1 MIRCLLF
8 ISLLIHATLAAK
20 APNATAEAPNAGQK
34 APAGSPT
41 KKWLTLNGQEP
52 LVIARGGFS
61 GLFPESS
68 TYAIDMAKS
77 QSLPGYAFFCNLQL
91 TKDSVGICLSNI
103 LLDNTTTISMFY
115 PKDQKTYNVN
125 GKDIRGWFALDFTA
139 DQLLNN
145 VSLTQNIF
153 SRPSYF
159 DGVLPIAT
167 VEDALGIKP
176 DKFWLN
182 VPYDT
187 FYSQHKISMASF
199 VEKVIRFP
207 SMNYI
212 SSPEIG
218 FLKTVSA
225 KVNKG
230 RTKLIFQFLDPEE
243 TEPTTKQKYSALVK
257 NLEMIK
263 SVAAG
268 ILVPKEYIWP
278 VNKNNYLEAA
288 TTLVTEAHKQGLEV
302 HASGFANDIVLP
314 YNYSFDPTAEY
325 LQFVDQPNFS
335 VDGVL
340 TDFPPTASETIA
352 CFAQNNNG
360 TKPKKGLP
368 LIITRNGASGTYP
381 GCTDLAYKQAVDD
394 GADIIDCSVQLSS
407 DGVAFCLDTI
417 DLNSGTNALSQFMTK
432 SETIPE
438 LQAEAGVF
446 SFQLSWHEIQSL
458 KPQIQSPYGTKE
470 KVYRNPANK
479 DVGKLVTLSDFL
491 EFSKTK
497 AVAGILINIENAAY
511 LASKAGLDIVKTVTS
526 ALSNATFD
534 KQSTQQVLIK
544 SDDTSV
550 LSKFKDVK
558 TYRRVLNIKEKISD
572 ATKASVDEIKKFA
585 DAVTV
590 TKDSIVKISDY
601 FISGKTNVVKE
612 MKAANISVY
621 VHWLKNEFVS
631 LMFDYFSDPIIEIAS
646 YALDYQVDGIVTDF
660 PATANKY
667 MRCPCNDMD
676 PKANIPYPIL
686 PVEPGSL
693 LGLVV
698 PEALSPAQAPS
709 PALQA
714 SNVADPPLPEV
725 VKKSDTSP
733 PPSSSSSDSTDSGS
747 KSTPAPGSPEKSSA
761 FANAA
766 NLCLP
771 LVAIVV
777 LALLAN

>member
-1 MIRCLLF
+1 MGVPDSSRKSEEMIRCLLF

-20 APNATAEAPNAGQK
+20 APNAGQN

-68 TYAIDMAKS
+68 AYASDMAKS

-115 PKDQKTYNVN
+115 PKGQKTYNVN
-125 GKDIRGWFALDFTA
+125 GKDIRGCDSKHFFPAK
-139 DQLLNN
+139 
-145 VSLTQNIF
+145 SLRRYSAN
-153 SRPSYF
+153 S
-159 DGVLPIAT
+159 T

-187 FYSQHKISMASF
+187 FYSQHRISMASF
-199 VEKVIRFP
+199 VEKAVRFA
-207 SMNYI
+207 SINYI

-218 FLKTVSA
+218 FLKTISA

-243 TEPTTKQKYSALVK
+243 TEPTTKQNYSALVK
-257 NLEMIK
+257 NLGMIK

-381 GCTDLAYKQAVDD
+381 GSTDLAYKQAVDD

-417 DLNSGTNALSQFMTK
+417 DLNSGTNALSQFMPK

-446 SFQLSWHEIQSL
+446 SFQLSWDEIQNL

-497 AVAGILINIENAAY
+497 AVSGILINIENAAY

-572 ATKASVDEIKKFA
+572 APKASVDEIKKFA

-590 TKDSIVKISDY
+590 SKDSIVKTGDY
-601 FISGKTNVVKE
+601 FVSGKTNVVKE

-646 YALDYQVDGIVTDF
+646 YALEFQVDGIVTDF
-660 PATANKY
+660 PATASKI

-686 PVEPGSL
+686 PVEPGAL
-693 LGLVV
+693 LGLVG

-709 PALQA
+709 PALQT
-714 SNVADPPLPEV
+714 SNVVDPRVPEV
-725 VKKSDTSP
+725 VKKNETSP
-733 PPSSSSSDSTDSGS
+733 PPSSSSSSSSSDSTNSGS
-747 KSTPAPGSPEKSSA
+747 KSTPAPGSSEKSSA

-766 NLCLP
+766 NLCLS